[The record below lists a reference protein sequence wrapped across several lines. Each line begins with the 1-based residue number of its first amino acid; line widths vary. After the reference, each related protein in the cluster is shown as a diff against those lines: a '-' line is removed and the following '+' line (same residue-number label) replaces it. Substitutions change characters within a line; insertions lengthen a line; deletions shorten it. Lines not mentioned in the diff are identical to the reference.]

1 MKTHFHLIFD
11 PNAGTG
17 YSPYRLLD
25 GTGSP
30 VRIINEFLDAQA
42 IRSLSPRSLR
52 AYGFDL
58 LNFATWWAARRKR
71 SSLQSLTQSHLLE
84 YVRHQLTL
92 KPRPT
97 AQTVNHRL
105 TVLRCLYRFHSGS
118 DIPWSRSSVVTS
130 YKTQNP
136 LGYGRPTHGV
146 TGLKLKQTR
155 RVVIPLS
162 AEEVLRFWKS
172 FRTYRDISIVT
183 LMLADGL
190 RSREVLALHCSDL
203 VLSQACLRVSGKGN
217 KERILPL
224 SEETLETINQY
235 VHVERPITNA
245 SSLFVS
251 LKGRR
256 RGQPMTPAG
265 LRSLFRHHRK
275 KTGIAQANPHRF
287 RHTFGADMVR
297 AGVSLPALMHLMG
310 HANIQTTLLYTELS
324 REDVWQQYRMAVRKL
339 HQKSRDHKSTHPRR
353 SL

>member
-224 SEETLETINQY
+224 SEETLETINQTA
-235 VHVERPITNA
+235 HDPGRLALPFSP
-245 SSLFVS
+245 SS
-251 LKGRR
+251 KENRN
-256 RGQPMTPAG
+256 
-265 LRSLFRHHRK
+265 RSSQS
-275 KTGIAQANPHRF
+275 A
-287 RHTFGADMVR
+287 
-297 AGVSLPALMHLMG
+297 SLPAYLR
-310 HANIQTTLLYTELS
+310 S
-324 REDVWQQYRMAVRKL
+324 RHGAGRRFPACVDAPYGTRQHPNYFAL
-339 HQKSRDHKSTHPRR
+339 HRTFS
-353 SL
+353 